1 MPELRVVAVSNDG
14 TRLVLKAADST
25 EYTLPIDERLRA
37 AVRGDRPRLG
47 QIEIEVESHL
57 RPRDIQARIR
67 AGATAEEVAQLAGI
81 PVDRVRRFEGPVL
94 AERAFMA
101 ERARK
106 TPVRRP
112 GENAGPQLG
121 EAVQERLL
129 LRGAEKDTVQWDSW
143 RRDDGTWEV
152 LLVYRVAGEPHSAS
166 WTYDPPRRLVQA
178 VDDEARSLIGESDD
192 LAAPEPSFP
201 FVPRIAR
208 LPRDRPLDRARGTSR
223 PSLPPLRARRG
234 DRASERD
241 SLTSLLEAVPSFRGD
256 MVVPGTA
263 LRARTAGGARRA
275 NRRRRSPR
283 PPRPRPVPPT
293 RTSSCP
299 ARSAATATG
308 SSAPPTARPRR
319 TASVRAA
326 ARRSR
331 AGTRS
336 CSARGARSRSSGLRQ
351 SDRSHATVSPVSA
364 CCRLATVRRRQVG
377 IVRCGPVS
385 FRRGPGARATATGGR
400 APRRPGGPASE
411 DHSDHEPTYRAAGMP
426 ATASAST
433 SWAPETP
440 EPQ

>member
-37 AVRGDRPRLG
+37 AVRNDRARLG

-67 AGATAEEVAQLAGI
+67 AGASAEEVAQLAGI
-81 PVDRVRRFEGPVL
+81 PVERVRRFEGPVL

-112 GENAGPQLG
+112 GENSGPQLG

-178 VDDEARSLIGESDD
+178 VDDEARSLIGETDD
-192 LAAPEPSFP
+192 TITQEPSFP

-208 LPRDRPLDRARGTSR
+208 LPRDRPLDRTPDRTAER
-223 PSLPPLRARRG
+223 PAPSAEPAESG
-234 DRASERD
+234 ERD

-256 MVVPGTA
+256 MVVPDRPAETATAAIEPAEEPEAEEEQVAPAASAGAGSAYADVLMPRSVAGHRDRLTGTTDRQA
-263 LRARTAGGARRA
+263 EADGVRPGRRA
-275 NRRRRSPR
+275 A
-283 PPRPRPVPPT
+283 VP
-293 RTSSCP
+293 SWDEI
-299 ARSAATATG
+299 
-308 SSAPPTARPRR
+308 
-319 TASVRAA
+319 VF
-326 ARRSR
+326 
-331 AGTRS
+331 GTR
-336 CSARGARSRSSGLRQ
+336 RKKQ
-351 SDRSHATVSPVSA
+351 
-364 CCRLATVRRRQVG
+364 
-377 IVRCGPVS
+377 
-385 FRRGPGARATATGGR
+385 
-400 APRRPGGPASE
+400 E
-411 DHSDHEPTYRAAGMP
+411 
-426 ATASAST
+426 
-433 SWAPETP
+433 
-440 EPQ
+440 

>member
-67 AGATAEEVAQLAGI
+67 AGATAEEVAQMAGI

-129 LRGAEKDTVQWDSW
+129 LRGAEKDSVQWDSW

-178 VDDEARSLIGESDD
+178 VDEEARSLIGESDD

-208 LPRDRPLDRARGTSR
+208 LPRDRPLDRGHDRDR
-223 PSLPPLRARRG
+223 PSLPAAASESEET
-234 DRASERD
+234 ASERD

-256 MVVPGTA
+256 LVVPERPSDAPATEEPPA
-263 LRARTAGGARRA
+263 TEPAAEEPPAPAASAGSAYADVLMPRSVGSHRDRLIGSTDRQAEADGVRPGRRA
-275 NRRRRSPR
+275 A
-283 PPRPRPVPPT
+283 VP
-293 RTSSCP
+293 SWDEI
-299 ARSAATATG
+299 
-308 SSAPPTARPRR
+308 
-319 TASVRAA
+319 VF
-326 ARRSR
+326 
-331 AGTRS
+331 GTR
-336 CSARGARSRSSGLRQ
+336 RKKQ
-351 SDRSHATVSPVSA
+351 
-364 CCRLATVRRRQVG
+364 
-377 IVRCGPVS
+377 
-385 FRRGPGARATATGGR
+385 
-400 APRRPGGPASE
+400 E
-411 DHSDHEPTYRAAGMP
+411 
-426 ATASAST
+426 
-433 SWAPETP
+433 
-440 EPQ
+440 

>member
-37 AVRGDRPRLG
+37 AVRNDRARLG

-67 AGATAEEVAQLAGI
+67 AGASAEEVAQFAGI

-112 GENAGPQLG
+112 GENTGPQLG

-129 LRGAEKDTVQWDSW
+129 LRGADKETVQWDSW

-152 LLVYRVAGEPHSAS
+152 LLVYRVASEPHSAS

-178 VDDEARSLIGESDD
+178 VDDEARSLIGETDD
-192 LAAPEPSFP
+192 VAAPEPSFP

-208 LPRDRPLDRARGTSR
+208 LPRDRPLDRALDRQMER
-223 PSLPPLRARRG
+223 PTAPVPAPEPEEHVAGIS
-234 DRASERD
+234 ASERD

-256 MVVPGTA
+256 MVVPERPAPPEPPAIEPAVQEPEAGEPPAAAASAGAGSAYADVLMPRAVAGHRDRLTGTTDRQA
-263 LRARTAGGARRA
+263 EADGVRPGRRA
-275 NRRRRSPR
+275 A
-283 PPRPRPVPPT
+283 VP
-293 RTSSCP
+293 SWDEI
-299 ARSAATATG
+299 
-308 SSAPPTARPRR
+308 
-319 TASVRAA
+319 VF
-326 ARRSR
+326 
-331 AGTRS
+331 GTR
-336 CSARGARSRSSGLRQ
+336 RKKQ
-351 SDRSHATVSPVSA
+351 D
-364 CCRLATVRRRQVG
+364 
-377 IVRCGPVS
+377 
-385 FRRGPGARATATGGR
+385 
-400 APRRPGGPASE
+400 
-411 DHSDHEPTYRAAGMP
+411 
-426 ATASAST
+426 
-433 SWAPETP
+433 
-440 EPQ
+440 

>member
-37 AVRGDRPRLG
+37 AVRNDRARLG

-67 AGATAEEVAQLAGI
+67 AGASAEEVAQFAGI

-112 GENAGPQLG
+112 GENTGPQLG

-129 LRGAEKDTVQWDSW
+129 LRGADKETVQWDSW

-166 WTYDPPRRLVQA
+166 WSYDPPRRLVQA
-178 VDDEARSLIGESDD
+178 VDDEARSLIGETDD
-192 LAAPEPSFP
+192 AAPEPSFP

-208 LPRDRPLDRARGTSR
+208 LPRDRPLDRSLDRQIERHVER
-223 PSLPPLRARRG
+223 PVPAPEPEEYVSS
-234 DRASERD
+234 ASAGERD

-256 MVVPGTA
+256 MVVPERPTQPEPPALEPAAEETEADEPPAAAASAGSAYADVLMPRAVAGHRDRLTGTTDRQA
-263 LRARTAGGARRA
+263 EADGVRPGRRA
-275 NRRRRSPR
+275 A
-283 PPRPRPVPPT
+283 VP
-293 RTSSCP
+293 SWDEI
-299 ARSAATATG
+299 
-308 SSAPPTARPRR
+308 
-319 TASVRAA
+319 VF
-326 ARRSR
+326 
-331 AGTRS
+331 GTR
-336 CSARGARSRSSGLRQ
+336 RKKQ
-351 SDRSHATVSPVSA
+351 D
-364 CCRLATVRRRQVG
+364 
-377 IVRCGPVS
+377 
-385 FRRGPGARATATGGR
+385 
-400 APRRPGGPASE
+400 
-411 DHSDHEPTYRAAGMP
+411 
-426 ATASAST
+426 
-433 SWAPETP
+433 
-440 EPQ
+440 

>member
-37 AVRGDRPRLG
+37 AVRNDRARLG

-67 AGATAEEVAQLAGI
+67 AGASAEEVAQFAGI

-129 LRGAEKDTVQWDSW
+129 LRGADKETVQWDSW

-178 VDDEARSLIGESDD
+178 VDDEARSLIGETDD
-192 LAAPEPSFP
+192 VAAPEPSFP

-208 LPRDRPLDRARGTSR
+208 LPRDRPLDRALDRQMER
-223 PSLPPLRARRG
+223 PTAPPPPEPEEHI
-234 DRASERD
+234 ASVSAGERD

-256 MVVPGTA
+256 MVVPERPAPPEPPAIEPAAQEPEVDEPPAAAASAGAGSAYADVLMPRAVAGHRDRLTGTTDRQA
-263 LRARTAGGARRA
+263 EADGVRPGRRA
-275 NRRRRSPR
+275 A
-283 PPRPRPVPPT
+283 VPT
-293 RTSSCP
+293 WDEI
-299 ARSAATATG
+299 
-308 SSAPPTARPRR
+308 
-319 TASVRAA
+319 VF
-326 ARRSR
+326 
-331 AGTRS
+331 GTR
-336 CSARGARSRSSGLRQ
+336 RKKQ
-351 SDRSHATVSPVSA
+351 D
-364 CCRLATVRRRQVG
+364 
-377 IVRCGPVS
+377 
-385 FRRGPGARATATGGR
+385 
-400 APRRPGGPASE
+400 
-411 DHSDHEPTYRAAGMP
+411 
-426 ATASAST
+426 
-433 SWAPETP
+433 
-440 EPQ
+440 

>member
-67 AGATAEEVAQLAGI
+67 AGATAEEVAQMAGI

-121 EAVQERLL
+121 ESVQERLT
-129 LRGAEKDTVQWDSW
+129 LRGADKDTVQWDSW

-152 LLVYRVAGEPHSAS
+152 LLVYLVAGEPHSAS

-208 LPRDRPLDRARGTSR
+208 LPRDRTMDRALDRA
-223 PSLPPLRARRG
+223 SLPAQPSEPSEESTGER
-234 DRASERD
+234 ERD

-256 MVVPGTA
+256 MVVPEIPSEEPEEPA
-263 LRARTAGGARRA
+263 DEPDVEEPPAPAASAGSAYADVLMPRSVGSHRDRLIGSTDRQAEADGVRPGRRA
-275 NRRRRSPR
+275 A
-283 PPRPRPVPPT
+283 VP
-293 RTSSCP
+293 SWDEI
-299 ARSAATATG
+299 
-308 SSAPPTARPRR
+308 
-319 TASVRAA
+319 VF
-326 ARRSR
+326 
-331 AGTRS
+331 GTR
-336 CSARGARSRSSGLRQ
+336 RKKQ
-351 SDRSHATVSPVSA
+351 
-364 CCRLATVRRRQVG
+364 
-377 IVRCGPVS
+377 
-385 FRRGPGARATATGGR
+385 
-400 APRRPGGPASE
+400 E
-411 DHSDHEPTYRAAGMP
+411 
-426 ATASAST
+426 
-433 SWAPETP
+433 
-440 EPQ
+440 

>member
-67 AGATAEEVAQLAGI
+67 AGATAEEVAQMAGI

-208 LPRDRPLDRARGTSR
+208 LPRERSMDRALER
-223 PSLPPLRARRG
+223 PSLPAQ
-234 DRASERD
+234 ASEPAEESAGERD

-256 MVVPGTA
+256 LVVPERPSEEA
-263 LRARTAGGARRA
+263 EEPAEEAAAEEPPAPAASAGSAYADVLMPQRSVSSHRDRLIGATDRQAEADGVRPGRRA
-275 NRRRRSPR
+275 A
-283 PPRPRPVPPT
+283 VP
-293 RTSSCP
+293 SWDEI
-299 ARSAATATG
+299 
-308 SSAPPTARPRR
+308 
-319 TASVRAA
+319 VF
-326 ARRSR
+326 
-331 AGTRS
+331 GTR
-336 CSARGARSRSSGLRQ
+336 RKKQ
-351 SDRSHATVSPVSA
+351 
-364 CCRLATVRRRQVG
+364 
-377 IVRCGPVS
+377 
-385 FRRGPGARATATGGR
+385 
-400 APRRPGGPASE
+400 E
-411 DHSDHEPTYRAAGMP
+411 
-426 ATASAST
+426 
-433 SWAPETP
+433 
-440 EPQ
+440 

>member
-67 AGATAEEVAQLAGI
+67 AGATAEEVAQMAGI

-112 GENAGPQLG
+112 GENSGPPLG

-208 LPRDRPLDRARGTSR
+208 LPRDRPLDRPGDR
-223 PSLPPLRARRG
+223 PSLPAQ
-234 DRASERD
+234 ASEPDEESLTATASGERD

-256 MVVPGTA
+256 LVVPE
-263 LRARTAGGARRA
+263 RTPETVSEDPDPEPEAEEPPAPAASAGAAYADVLMPRSVSSHRDRLIGSTDRQAEADGVRPGRRA
-275 NRRRRSPR
+275 A
-283 PPRPRPVPPT
+283 VP
-293 RTSSCP
+293 SWDEI
-299 ARSAATATG
+299 
-308 SSAPPTARPRR
+308 
-319 TASVRAA
+319 VF
-326 ARRSR
+326 
-331 AGTRS
+331 GTR
-336 CSARGARSRSSGLRQ
+336 RKKQ
-351 SDRSHATVSPVSA
+351 
-364 CCRLATVRRRQVG
+364 
-377 IVRCGPVS
+377 
-385 FRRGPGARATATGGR
+385 
-400 APRRPGGPASE
+400 E
-411 DHSDHEPTYRAAGMP
+411 
-426 ATASAST
+426 
-433 SWAPETP
+433 
-440 EPQ
+440 

>member
-1 MPELRVVAVSNDG
+1 MTSAGTTREVPMPELRVVAVSNDG

-37 AVRGDRPRLG
+37 AVRNDRARLG

-67 AGATAEEVAQLAGI
+67 AGASAEEVAQLAGI
-81 PVDRVRRFEGPVL
+81 PVERVRRFEGPVL

-112 GENAGPQLG
+112 GENTGPQLG

-178 VDDEARSLIGESDD
+178 VDDEARALIGETDD
-192 LAAPEPSFP
+192 AIGVTHEPSFP

-208 LPRDRPLDRARGTSR
+208 LPRDRPLDRVPDR
-223 PSLPPLRARRG
+223 PAQLPAPEA
-234 DRASERD
+234 DETERD

-256 MVVPGTA
+256 LVVPE
-263 LRARTAGGARRA
+263 
-275 NRRRRSPR
+275 R
-283 PPRPRPVPPT
+283 P
-293 RTSSCP
+293 
-299 ARSAATATG
+299 
-308 SSAPPTARPRR
+308 
-319 TASVRAA
+319 
-326 ARRSR
+326 
-331 AGTRS
+331 
-336 CSARGARSRSSGLRQ
+336 
-351 SDRSHATVSPVSA
+351 
-364 CCRLATVRRRQVG
+364 
-377 IVRCGPVS
+377 
-385 FRRGPGARATATGGR
+385 
-400 APRRPGGPASE
+400 
-411 DHSDHEPTYRAAGMP
+411 
-426 ATASAST
+426 
-433 SWAPETP
+433 APETP
-440 EPQ
+440 SAEPVEEPEAEEPPAPAASAGAGSAYADVLMPRSVAGHRDRLTGTTDRQAEADGVRPGRRAAVPSWDEIVFGTRRKKQE

>member
-37 AVRGDRPRLG
+37 AVRNDRARLG

-67 AGATAEEVAQLAGI
+67 AGASAEEVAQLAGI

-121 EAVQERLL
+121 EAVAERLL
-129 LRGAEKDTVQWDSW
+129 LRGADKESVQWDSW

-152 LLVYRVAGEPHSAS
+152 LLVYRVATEPHSAS

-178 VDDEARSLIGESDD
+178 VDDEARALIGESDD
-192 LAAPEPSFP
+192 TPEPSFP

-208 LPRDRPLDRARGTSR
+208 LPRDRPLDRALDRQTSERGERTAQSGGEDDEPR
-223 PSLPPLRARRG
+223 VAEEAVG
-234 DRASERD
+234 ERD

-256 MVVPGTA
+256 MVVPETVTSAQSDEESEADVEEPPAPAASAGAGSAYADVLMPRAVAGHRDRLTGTTDRQA
-263 LRARTAGGARRA
+263 EADGVRPGRRA
-275 NRRRRSPR
+275 A
-283 PPRPRPVPPT
+283 VP
-293 RTSSCP
+293 SWDEI
-299 ARSAATATG
+299 
-308 SSAPPTARPRR
+308 
-319 TASVRAA
+319 VF
-326 ARRSR
+326 
-331 AGTRS
+331 GTR
-336 CSARGARSRSSGLRQ
+336 RKK
-351 SDRSHATVSPVSA
+351 
-364 CCRLATVRRRQVG
+364 
-377 IVRCGPVS
+377 
-385 FRRGPGARATATGGR
+385 
-400 APRRPGGPASE
+400 
-411 DHSDHEPTYRAAGMP
+411 
-426 ATASAST
+426 
-433 SWAPETP
+433 PE
-440 EPQ
+440 

>member
-67 AGATAEEVAQLAGI
+67 AGATAEEVAQMAGI

-112 GENAGPQLG
+112 GENAAGPQLG

-152 LLVYRVAGEPHSAS
+152 MLVYRVAGEPHSAS

-208 LPRDRPLDRARGTSR
+208 LPRDRPLDRPDRER
-223 PSLPPLRARRG
+223 PSLPAQASEPAEEST
-234 DRASERD
+234 SERD

-256 MVVPGTA
+256 LVVPERPSETA
-263 LRARTAGGARRA
+263 SEEPAVEPAEEEPPAPAASAGAGSAYADVLMPRSVGSHRERLIGSTDRQAEADGVRPGRRA
-275 NRRRRSPR
+275 A
-283 PPRPRPVPPT
+283 VP
-293 RTSSCP
+293 SWDEI
-299 ARSAATATG
+299 
-308 SSAPPTARPRR
+308 
-319 TASVRAA
+319 VF
-326 ARRSR
+326 
-331 AGTRS
+331 GTR
-336 CSARGARSRSSGLRQ
+336 RKKQ
-351 SDRSHATVSPVSA
+351 
-364 CCRLATVRRRQVG
+364 
-377 IVRCGPVS
+377 
-385 FRRGPGARATATGGR
+385 
-400 APRRPGGPASE
+400 E
-411 DHSDHEPTYRAAGMP
+411 
-426 ATASAST
+426 
-433 SWAPETP
+433 
-440 EPQ
+440 

>member
-37 AVRGDRPRLG
+37 AVRNDRARLG

-67 AGATAEEVAQLAGI
+67 AGASAEEVAQLAGI

-112 GENAGPQLG
+112 GENSGPQLG

-152 LLVYRVAGEPHSAS
+152 LLVYRVAGEVHTAS

-178 VDDEARSLIGESDD
+178 VDDEARALIGETDD
-192 LAAPEPSFP
+192 TIAAAPEPSFP

-208 LPRDRPLDRARGTSR
+208 LPRDRPLDRALDRQIDRSDR
-223 PSLPPLRARRG
+223 QLERAP
-234 DRASERD
+234 APVEPEEERD

-256 MVVPGTA
+256 MVVPEQPDGEPSEETEA
-263 LRARTAGGARRA
+263 EEPPAPAASAGAGSAYADVLMPRAVSGHRDRLHGATDRQAEADGVRPGRRA
-275 NRRRRSPR
+275 A
-283 PPRPRPVPPT
+283 VP
-293 RTSSCP
+293 SWDEI
-299 ARSAATATG
+299 
-308 SSAPPTARPRR
+308 
-319 TASVRAA
+319 VF
-326 ARRSR
+326 
-331 AGTRS
+331 GTR
-336 CSARGARSRSSGLRQ
+336 RKKQ
-351 SDRSHATVSPVSA
+351 D
-364 CCRLATVRRRQVG
+364 
-377 IVRCGPVS
+377 
-385 FRRGPGARATATGGR
+385 
-400 APRRPGGPASE
+400 
-411 DHSDHEPTYRAAGMP
+411 
-426 ATASAST
+426 
-433 SWAPETP
+433 
-440 EPQ
+440 

>member
-112 GENAGPQLG
+112 GENSGPLLG

-129 LRGAEKDTVQWDSW
+129 LRGADKDTVQWDSW

-152 LLVYRVAGEPHSAS
+152 MLVYRVAGEPHSAS

-178 VDDEARSLIGESDD
+178 VDEEARSLIGESDD
-192 LAAPEPSFP
+192 LAVPEPSFP

-208 LPRDRPLDRARGTSR
+208 LPRDRGMDRALERLDRDR
-223 PSLPPLRARRG
+223 PSLPAQ
-234 DRASERD
+234 ASEPVEESTGERD

-256 MVVPGTA
+256 LVVPE
-263 LRARTAGGARRA
+263 
-275 NRRRRSPR
+275 
-283 PPRPRPVPPT
+283 RPVEISAEEPPEEVAEEEPPAPAASAGSAYADVLMP
-293 RTSSCP
+293 RSVGSHRDRLIGSRDWPTSAPWPNPSIP
-299 ARSAATATG
+299 PG
-308 SSAPPTARPRR
+308 SSPT
-319 TASVRAA
+319 
-326 ARRSR
+326 
-331 AGTRS
+331 
-336 CSARGARSRSSGLRQ
+336 RSSGT
-351 SDRSHATVSPVSA
+351 SSAT
-364 CCRLATVRRRQVG
+364 R
-377 IVRCGPVS
+377 
-385 FRRGPGARATATGGR
+385 
-400 APRRPGGPASE
+400 
-411 DHSDHEPTYRAAGMP
+411 
-426 ATASAST
+426 
-433 SWAPETP
+433 
-440 EPQ
+440 

>member
-67 AGATAEEVAQLAGI
+67 AGASAEEVAQLAGI

-112 GENAGPQLG
+112 GENSGPLLG
-121 EAVQERLL
+121 EAVQERLV

-152 LLVYRVAGEPHSAS
+152 LLVYRVASEPHSAS

-192 LAAPEPSFP
+192 LAVPEPSFP

-208 LPRDRPLDRARGTSR
+208 LPRDRPLDRTGDRDRER
-223 PSLPPLRARRG
+223 PSLPAQPSEPVEETTG
-234 DRASERD
+234 ERD

-256 MVVPGTA
+256 MVVPERPAEPQPEEPVTEPA
-263 LRARTAGGARRA
+263 EEEPPAPAASAGSAYADVLMPRSVGSHRDRLVGATDRQAEADGVRPGRRA
-275 NRRRRSPR
+275 A
-283 PPRPRPVPPT
+283 VP
-293 RTSSCP
+293 SWDEI
-299 ARSAATATG
+299 
-308 SSAPPTARPRR
+308 
-319 TASVRAA
+319 VF
-326 ARRSR
+326 
-331 AGTRS
+331 GTR
-336 CSARGARSRSSGLRQ
+336 RKKQ
-351 SDRSHATVSPVSA
+351 
-364 CCRLATVRRRQVG
+364 
-377 IVRCGPVS
+377 
-385 FRRGPGARATATGGR
+385 
-400 APRRPGGPASE
+400 E
-411 DHSDHEPTYRAAGMP
+411 
-426 ATASAST
+426 
-433 SWAPETP
+433 
-440 EPQ
+440 

>member
-67 AGATAEEVAQLAGI
+67 AGASAEEVAQLAGI

-129 LRGAEKDTVQWDSW
+129 LRGADKDTVQWDSW

-152 LLVYRVAGEPHSAS
+152 LLVYVVAGEPHSAS

-178 VDDEARSLIGESDD
+178 VDDEARSLIGESED

-208 LPRDRPLDRARGTSR
+208 LPRDRPLDRALERQER
-223 PSLPPLRARRG
+223 PVLPPVP
-234 DRASERD
+234 DPVEESERD

-256 MVVPGTA
+256 MVVPERPSESPEEPPVEDEA
-263 LRARTAGGARRA
+263 EEPPAPAASAGSAYADVLMPRSVGSHRDRLVGSTDRQAEADGVRPGRRA
-275 NRRRRSPR
+275 A
-283 PPRPRPVPPT
+283 VP
-293 RTSSCP
+293 SWDEI
-299 ARSAATATG
+299 
-308 SSAPPTARPRR
+308 
-319 TASVRAA
+319 VF
-326 ARRSR
+326 
-331 AGTRS
+331 GTR
-336 CSARGARSRSSGLRQ
+336 RKKQ
-351 SDRSHATVSPVSA
+351 
-364 CCRLATVRRRQVG
+364 
-377 IVRCGPVS
+377 
-385 FRRGPGARATATGGR
+385 
-400 APRRPGGPASE
+400 E
-411 DHSDHEPTYRAAGMP
+411 
-426 ATASAST
+426 
-433 SWAPETP
+433 
-440 EPQ
+440 

>member
-112 GENAGPQLG
+112 GENSGPLLG

-192 LAAPEPSFP
+192 LAVPEPSFP

-208 LPRDRPLDRARGTSR
+208 LPRERSMDRALDRSDRER
-223 PSLPPLRARRG
+223 PSLPAQSSEPDEESTG
-234 DRASERD
+234 ERD

-256 MVVPGTA
+256 LVVPERPA
-263 LRARTAGGARRA
+263 DPAEESEDEPAVEEPPAPAASAGSAYADVLMPRSVGSHRDRLIGATDRQAEADGVRPGRRA
-275 NRRRRSPR
+275 A
-283 PPRPRPVPPT
+283 VP
-293 RTSSCP
+293 SWDEI
-299 ARSAATATG
+299 
-308 SSAPPTARPRR
+308 
-319 TASVRAA
+319 VF
-326 ARRSR
+326 
-331 AGTRS
+331 GTR
-336 CSARGARSRSSGLRQ
+336 RKKQ
-351 SDRSHATVSPVSA
+351 
-364 CCRLATVRRRQVG
+364 
-377 IVRCGPVS
+377 
-385 FRRGPGARATATGGR
+385 
-400 APRRPGGPASE
+400 E
-411 DHSDHEPTYRAAGMP
+411 
-426 ATASAST
+426 
-433 SWAPETP
+433 
-440 EPQ
+440 

>member
-112 GENAGPQLG
+112 GENSGPLLG
-121 EAVQERLL
+121 EAVQERLV

-192 LAAPEPSFP
+192 LAVPEPSFP

-208 LPRDRPLDRARGTSR
+208 LPRDRPLDRSADRDRER
-223 PSLPPLRARRG
+223 PSLPTQSSEPAEESI
-234 DRASERD
+234 AERD

-256 MVVPGTA
+256 MVVPERPVEPQEEPVEEPVTEEPPA
-263 LRARTAGGARRA
+263 PAASAGSAYADVLMPRSVGSHRDRLIGATDRQAEADGVRPGRRA
-275 NRRRRSPR
+275 A
-283 PPRPRPVPPT
+283 VP
-293 RTSSCP
+293 SWDEI
-299 ARSAATATG
+299 
-308 SSAPPTARPRR
+308 
-319 TASVRAA
+319 VF
-326 ARRSR
+326 
-331 AGTRS
+331 GTR
-336 CSARGARSRSSGLRQ
+336 RKKQ
-351 SDRSHATVSPVSA
+351 
-364 CCRLATVRRRQVG
+364 
-377 IVRCGPVS
+377 
-385 FRRGPGARATATGGR
+385 
-400 APRRPGGPASE
+400 E
-411 DHSDHEPTYRAAGMP
+411 
-426 ATASAST
+426 
-433 SWAPETP
+433 
-440 EPQ
+440 

>member
-67 AGATAEEVAQLAGI
+67 AGATAEEVAQMAGI

-112 GENAGPQLG
+112 GENSGPPLG

-129 LRGAEKDTVQWDSW
+129 LRGADKDSVQWDSW

-192 LAAPEPSFP
+192 LSAPEPSFP

-208 LPRDRPLDRARGTSR
+208 LPRDRPLDRPERER
-223 PSLPPLRARRG
+223 PSLPAQ
-234 DRASERD
+234 ASEPIEETTGERD

-256 MVVPGTA
+256 LVVPELPPAEPEEETVVA
-263 LRARTAGGARRA
+263 EVEEEEPPAPAASAGSAYADVLMPRSVGSHRDRLIGATDRQAEADGVRPGRRA
-275 NRRRRSPR
+275 A
-283 PPRPRPVPPT
+283 VP
-293 RTSSCP
+293 SWDEI
-299 ARSAATATG
+299 
-308 SSAPPTARPRR
+308 
-319 TASVRAA
+319 VF
-326 ARRSR
+326 
-331 AGTRS
+331 GTR
-336 CSARGARSRSSGLRQ
+336 RKKQ
-351 SDRSHATVSPVSA
+351 
-364 CCRLATVRRRQVG
+364 
-377 IVRCGPVS
+377 
-385 FRRGPGARATATGGR
+385 
-400 APRRPGGPASE
+400 E
-411 DHSDHEPTYRAAGMP
+411 
-426 ATASAST
+426 
-433 SWAPETP
+433 
-440 EPQ
+440 

>member
-37 AVRGDRPRLG
+37 AVRNDRARLG

-67 AGATAEEVAQLAGI
+67 AGASAEEVAQFAGI

-112 GENAGPQLG
+112 GENTGPQLG

-129 LRGAEKDTVQWDSW
+129 LRGADKETVQWDSW

-178 VDDEARSLIGESDD
+178 VDDEARSLIGETDD
-192 LAAPEPSFP
+192 VAAPEPSFP

-208 LPRDRPLDRARGTSR
+208 LPRDRPLDRALDRQMER
-223 PSLPPLRARRG
+223 PAPPPPPEPEERIVG
-234 DRASERD
+234 VSASERD

-256 MVVPGTA
+256 MVVPERPEPPTTEPAAQEPEADDPPAAAASAGAGSAYADVLMPRAVAGHRDRLTGTTDRQA
-263 LRARTAGGARRA
+263 EADGVRPGRRA
-275 NRRRRSPR
+275 A
-283 PPRPRPVPPT
+283 VP
-293 RTSSCP
+293 SWDEI
-299 ARSAATATG
+299 
-308 SSAPPTARPRR
+308 
-319 TASVRAA
+319 VF
-326 ARRSR
+326 
-331 AGTRS
+331 GTR
-336 CSARGARSRSSGLRQ
+336 RKKQ
-351 SDRSHATVSPVSA
+351 D
-364 CCRLATVRRRQVG
+364 
-377 IVRCGPVS
+377 
-385 FRRGPGARATATGGR
+385 
-400 APRRPGGPASE
+400 
-411 DHSDHEPTYRAAGMP
+411 
-426 ATASAST
+426 
-433 SWAPETP
+433 
-440 EPQ
+440 

>member
-67 AGATAEEVAQLAGI
+67 AGATAEEVAQMAGI

-129 LRGAEKDTVQWDSW
+129 LRGADKDTVQWDSW

-152 LLVYRVAGEPHSAS
+152 LLVYLVAGEPHSAS

-192 LAAPEPSFP
+192 LAVPEPSFP

-208 LPRDRPLDRARGTSR
+208 LPRDRPLDRTLDR
-223 PSLPPLRARRG
+223 PSLPAQPSEPAEESTGER
-234 DRASERD
+234 ERD

-256 MVVPGTA
+256 MVVPE
-263 LRARTAGGARRA
+263 RTTEPVTEEPDEEEPVAEEPPASAASAGSAYADVLMPRSVGSHRDRLVGATDRQAEADGVRPGRRA
-275 NRRRRSPR
+275 A
-283 PPRPRPVPPT
+283 VP
-293 RTSSCP
+293 SWDEI
-299 ARSAATATG
+299 
-308 SSAPPTARPRR
+308 
-319 TASVRAA
+319 VF
-326 ARRSR
+326 
-331 AGTRS
+331 GTR
-336 CSARGARSRSSGLRQ
+336 RKKQ
-351 SDRSHATVSPVSA
+351 
-364 CCRLATVRRRQVG
+364 
-377 IVRCGPVS
+377 
-385 FRRGPGARATATGGR
+385 
-400 APRRPGGPASE
+400 E
-411 DHSDHEPTYRAAGMP
+411 
-426 ATASAST
+426 
-433 SWAPETP
+433 
-440 EPQ
+440 

>member
-37 AVRGDRPRLG
+37 AVRNDRARLG

-67 AGATAEEVAQLAGI
+67 AGASAEEVAQLAGI

-112 GENAGPQLG
+112 GENTGPQLG

-129 LRGAEKDTVQWDSW
+129 LRGAEKDTAQWDSW

-178 VDDEARSLIGESDD
+178 VDDEARALIGETDD
-192 LAAPEPSFP
+192 TIAQEPSFP

-208 LPRDRPLDRARGTSR
+208 LPRDRPLDRQVDR
-223 PSLPPLRARRG
+223 PAVGPVADPEENG
-234 DRASERD
+234 ERD
-241 SLTSLLEAVPSFRGD
+241 SLTSLLEAVPNFRGD
-256 MVVPGTA
+256 MVVPERPAQPEPAALEPVQEPEAEEEPVAPAASAGAGSAYADVLMPRSVTGHRDRLTGTTDRQA
-263 LRARTAGGARRA
+263 EADGVRPGRRA
-275 NRRRRSPR
+275 A
-283 PPRPRPVPPT
+283 VP
-293 RTSSCP
+293 SWDEI
-299 ARSAATATG
+299 
-308 SSAPPTARPRR
+308 
-319 TASVRAA
+319 VF
-326 ARRSR
+326 
-331 AGTRS
+331 GTR
-336 CSARGARSRSSGLRQ
+336 RKKQ
-351 SDRSHATVSPVSA
+351 
-364 CCRLATVRRRQVG
+364 
-377 IVRCGPVS
+377 
-385 FRRGPGARATATGGR
+385 
-400 APRRPGGPASE
+400 E
-411 DHSDHEPTYRAAGMP
+411 
-426 ATASAST
+426 
-433 SWAPETP
+433 
-440 EPQ
+440 

>member
-67 AGATAEEVAQLAGI
+67 AGASAEEVAQLAGI

-121 EAVQERLL
+121 EAVQERLT

-152 LLVYRVAGEPHSAS
+152 LLVYLVAGEPHSAS

-192 LAAPEPSFP
+192 LAVSPEPSFP

-208 LPRDRPLDRARGTSR
+208 LPRDRPMDRALDRQMER
-223 PSLPPLRARRG
+223 PSLPSPSPEPVMEAG
-234 DRASERD
+234 DRD

-256 MVVPGTA
+256 MVVPERPSTTEA
-263 LRARTAGGARRA
+263 PATEEPAPEPDSEEPPAPAASAGAGSAYADVLMPRSVGSHRDRLVGATDRQAEADGVRPGRRA
-275 NRRRRSPR
+275 A
-283 PPRPRPVPPT
+283 VP
-293 RTSSCP
+293 SWDEI
-299 ARSAATATG
+299 
-308 SSAPPTARPRR
+308 
-319 TASVRAA
+319 VF
-326 ARRSR
+326 
-331 AGTRS
+331 GTR
-336 CSARGARSRSSGLRQ
+336 RKKQ
-351 SDRSHATVSPVSA
+351 D
-364 CCRLATVRRRQVG
+364 
-377 IVRCGPVS
+377 
-385 FRRGPGARATATGGR
+385 
-400 APRRPGGPASE
+400 
-411 DHSDHEPTYRAAGMP
+411 
-426 ATASAST
+426 
-433 SWAPETP
+433 
-440 EPQ
+440 